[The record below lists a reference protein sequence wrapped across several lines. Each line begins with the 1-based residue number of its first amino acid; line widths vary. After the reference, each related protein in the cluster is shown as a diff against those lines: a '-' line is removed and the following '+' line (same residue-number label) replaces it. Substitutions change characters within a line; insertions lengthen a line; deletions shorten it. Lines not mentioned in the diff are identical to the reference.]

1 MIRNNMKKVFLKQI
15 TLINWRGV
23 KNKTIDFSGHETF
36 IYGANAT
43 GKSTIFDSF
52 IWLLFSKDQ
61 FDRKDFEITTV
72 ENGNPLKKVDAEVS
86 AVLDVDGEL
95 ITLKKVYH
103 QKWTTPRGQAEEVFK
118 GCENLC
124 FWNDVPLKVGE
135 YQERINSI
143 INETTFKLITNP
155 NFFLFNKDMG
165 WQKQREHLFEM
176 AGSLSDDD
184 IARTNPD
191 FRALLDNISG
201 KSLLDYKREISARRK
216 KLKDELEQIQPRIDQ
231 TRKLMPENRDF
242 AGLESTLQFTE
253 RRITELGKSISD
265 KHEAQKEHSN
275 LIFEKQNE
283 INSLRSQQQ
292 IVLLNAQQKANEDA
306 FLKNQQRRDLSNY
319 VEKAERAY
327 SDAKHRAKSL
337 QNDIQSISDKITDT
351 NIKIGKLRDD
361 WQFENGKEY
370 IEKEGCLV
378 CPVYGHVCKDE
389 EATVQRGIN
398 DNNAKVAFNK
408 SKSEKVKSIQDEG
421 KTLSSQVE
429 ELKKELSDKQTQLS
443 SAQSY
448 VDKFEKELRDLETQ
462 FENTPIV
469 ETSTVVSTDLP
480 EWVSLE
486 ELISSLNNGIE
497 ELKGKSL
504 DTNIEEYKSK
514 KESLEKERDELKAS
528 LNDKSTIERYN
539 KEIQSLEL
547 QGKDLAQQIA
557 DIEQSE
563 FTIAAF
569 NKAKIEECEQRV
581 NSLFSIINFQLF
593 DKTIDGNEFE
603 ACIAKNK
610 SGVPISST
618 NTAEQINAGLD
629 IINALCRF
637 HDVTAPIFIDGRE
650 SVNSLIPTES
660 QVINLIVSE
669 DKSLIIK

>member
-1 MIRNNMKKVFLKQI
+1 MKKVLLQQI
-15 TLINWRGV
+15 TLTNFRGV
-23 KNKTIDFSGHETF
+23 KSKTIDFSDSETS

-43 GKSTIFDSF
+43 GKSTIFDAF
-52 IWLLFSKDQ
+52 TWLLFSKDQ
-61 FDRKDFEITTV
+61 FDRKDYEITTV
-72 ENGNPLKKVDAEVS
+72 ENGKPLKKIDAEVS
-86 AVLDVDGEL
+86 AILNVDGEV
-95 ITLKKVYH
+95 ITLKKIYH

-124 FWNDVPLKVGE
+124 YWNDVPLKVGE
-135 YQERINSI
+135 YQERINSLI
-143 INETTFKLITNP
+143 DETVFKLITNC
-155 NFFLFNKDMG
+155 NFFLSLKPMD
-165 WQKQREHLFEM
+165 QRTHLFEM

-184 IARTNPD
+184 IANTNPN
-191 FRALLDNISG
+191 FRALLDALSG
-201 KSLLDYKREISARRK
+201 KSLIDYKREISARKK
-216 KLKDELEQIQPRIDQ
+216 KLKDDLEQIQPRIDQ

-292 IVLLNAQQKANEDA
+292 KVLHNAQQKANEDA

-327 SDAKHRAKSL
+327 SDAKYRAKSL

-351 NIKIGKLRDD
+351 NIKIGKLRND
-361 WQFENGKEY
+361 WQVENGKEY

-443 SAQSY
+443 SAQSD
-448 VDKFEKELRDLETQ
+448 VEKFEKELRDLETQ

-469 ETSTVVSTDLP
+469 EASTVISTDLP
-480 EWVSLE
+480 EWVSIE
-486 ELISSLNNGIE
+486 ELISSLNNEIE

-504 DTNIEEYKSK
+504 DTNIEEYKAK

-650 SVNSLIPTES
+650 SVNTLIPTES
-660 QVINLIVSE
+660 QIINLIVSE
-669 DKSLIIK
+669 DKSLIVKA